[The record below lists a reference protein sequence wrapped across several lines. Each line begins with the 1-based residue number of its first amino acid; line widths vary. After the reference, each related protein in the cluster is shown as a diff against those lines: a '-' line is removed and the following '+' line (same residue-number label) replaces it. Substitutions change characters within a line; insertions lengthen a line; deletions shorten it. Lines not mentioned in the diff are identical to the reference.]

1 MGTTV
6 GILLGGENVG
16 VNVSCGDDGIAKG
29 LQVGYGLEGY
39 VGRPDGSRLRL

>member
-6 GILLGGENVG
+6 GILLGGKNVG
-16 VNVSCGDDGIAKG
+16 VNVSCGDDGKAKG
-29 LQVGYGLEGY
+29 LQVGYILDGY